1 MIHLLIMMVER
12 VGVIVILG
20 FLLAHTKVFRQ
31 FLRKQ
36 QGYKGKA
43 VLVFIF
49 SLFSIISNYTGIEI
63 QGTIIRNEDLL
74 LKVDPSS
81 SIANTRI
88 MGVEMGGLLG
98 GPFVGLG
105 VGILAGI
112 HRFMLGGS
120 TAFSCAVSSVL
131 AGVLTGYIGYAYRKK
146 HRTITPR
153 FAALV
158 GIAMETLQ
166 MLIILLFAKPFDSA
180 WTLVSIIA
188 IPMIIVNGTGSYIFL
203 SIIQSIL
210 RQEEQMRALQTHKVL
225 LIADQTLPHFRQGL
239 TSESCEN
246 VANIIHR
253 FTGTDAVSLTD
264 THKILAHV
272 GEGIDH
278 HVPSHSLITG
288 LSHEVLKTGKIMKAK
303 SREQIDC
310 QHKDCPLHAAIVM
323 PLTSHGTTIG
333 TLKMYFKDAS
343 GLSRVEEELAEGL
356 AKLFST
362 QLELGEAEL
371 RSKLLKDAEIKAL
384 QAQVNPHFLFN
395 AINTISALCRQDVEK
410 ARKLLLQLSI
420 YFRSNLQG
428 ARQLLIPLSK
438 ELDHVHAYL
447 SLEQARFPNKYEID
461 MYIEEGLDDVLLP
474 PFILQVLVENA
485 IRHAFPRKQKHCRVE
500 VHIETKD
507 KYVYVKVKDN
517 GQGID
522 TKRLQKLGN
531 QPVFSE
537 KGTGTALYNI
547 KQRLHGLFGKE
558 TTLEFDITEGT
569 AVSFVIP
576 IELKSEGV

>member
-43 VLVFIF
+43 VLIFIF

-105 VGILAGI
+105 VGILAGV

-166 MLIILLFAKPFDSA
+166 M
-180 WTLVSIIA
+180 
-188 IPMIIVNGTGSYIFL
+188 MIIVNGTGSYIFL

-500 VHIETKD
+500 VYIETMD
-507 KYVYVKVKDN
+507 KV
-517 GQGID
+517 
-522 TKRLQKLGN
+522 
-531 QPVFSE
+531 
-537 KGTGTALYNI
+537 
-547 KQRLHGLFGKE
+547 
-558 TTLEFDITEGT
+558 
-569 AVSFVIP
+569 
-576 IELKSEGV
+576 